1 MGSDTTRART
11 PLDAAVE
18 AARWIRSAAV
28 DDGRGRRHWAANPDP
43 GGRAA
48 VPAEPASL
56 YAGAAGIVLFF
67 LELADATGD
76 ETYLEDA
83 RAGARYLAAGWRDQP
98 DLTLYHGLAGTVVA
112 LAEAGWALDDGG
124 FEEEAAAAAAR
135 IAAAARPLPGG
146 PGWTGDP
153 AQRGDGGIVLALLRA
168 ATALGVRACEDVA
181 LEAGARIAGLA
192 VPGHRFG
199 APPSPPPPPP
209 PPPPSPARPPHNEPP
224 RSPQSAEGTPPGRP
238 GEAPTPHDAHTPD
251 EPLRR
256 ADPGEPPASSGRA
269 DPREAPPP
277 AVRPVDDR
285 AGESEGGD
293 RAALPADAVAPG
305 FLAGTAG
312 TAFLLARLYGATGDM
327 RFLEAARRGAGFVRE
342 VSVVA
347 GRCAVVP
354 HHVPQARELHYLGF
368 CSGSAGV
375 ARMFHE
381 LHRVGG
387 DPGDLDWVERLAHG
401 VVESEVPQRR
411 TPGFWNA
418 ACQCCGAAGLLE
430 LFVGLWAASG
440 RQAYLD
446 HAQALAEHL
455 IGTADGSGG
464 RGLRWYQAYRRL
476 RPGELT
482 ADTGYMVG
490 AAGIGAALLH
500 LDAALRPREGRRVIL
515 LPDNPFPPA
524 RLQFL

>member
-1 MGSDTTRART
+1 MGSDTTRAHT
-11 PLDAAVE
+11 PLDAAIE

-28 DDGRGRRHWAANPDP
+28 DDGSRRHWAANPDH

-67 LELADATGD
+67 LELAAATGD
-76 ETYLEDA
+76 EAYLEDA
-83 RAGARYLAAGWRDQP
+83 RAGARYLVATWRDQA

-112 LAEAGWALDDGG
+112 LAEAGWALGDAG
-124 FEEEAAAAAAR
+124 FEEEAATAAAR

-153 AQRGDGGIVLALLRA
+153 AQRGDGGIVLGLLRA
-168 ATALGVRACEDVA
+168 ATALGVRACEEVA
-181 LEAGARIAGLA
+181 LEAGGRIAALA

-199 APPSPPPPPP
+199 APP
-209 PPPPSPARPPHNEPP
+209 A
-224 RSPQSAEGTPPGRP
+224 AGFPG
-238 GEAPTPHDAHTPD
+238 GDEAA
-251 EPLRR
+251 
-256 ADPGEPPASSGRA
+256 
-269 DPREAPPP
+269 PP
-277 AVRPVDDR
+277 AVR
-285 AGESEGGD
+285 SGGD
-293 RAALPADAVAPG
+293 RAALPEDAVAPG

-312 TAFLLARLYGATGDM
+312 TAFLLARLYGATGDP

-381 LHRVGG
+381 LHRVAG
-387 DPGDLDWVERLAHG
+387 DPGDLDWVERLALG
-401 VVESEVPQRR
+401 VIESEVPHRR
-411 TPGFWNA
+411 TPGFWNV

-430 LFVGLWAASG
+430 LFVGLWSASG
-440 RQAYLD
+440 CEAYLE
-446 HAQALAEHL
+446 HAGALADHL
-455 IGTADGSGG
+455 IGTADGADG

-500 LDAALRPREGRRVIL
+500 LDAALHPQDGRRVIL

-524 RLQFL
+524 RLQSL